1 MHNHQVAVFT
11 QLAGRKGWALAPWQQ
26 REAYG
31 NRAFFGSTDAAALRC
46 PDRTSLLPLSEA
58 AAYPAAAIPQSRVS
72 PFKGERHTAPLHP
85 PRPSASCQVETRD
98 DFCGLFGGAAG
109 APGARSQPWPP
120 PPLLPPSL
128 APPSPQTFPA
138 LPLLPLASAWFD
150 ALALAASA
158 AVGVKRAPPSP
169 PSQAVCRRGGRVDRR
184 AWQQGRLCGTR
195 LVARHVRLGR
205 VERRLHVHRVQLGGL
220 SRS

>member
-72 PFKGERHTAPLHP
+72 PGERHTAPLHP
-85 PRPSASCQVETRD
+85 PRPSAFCQVETRD

-109 APGARSQPWPP
+109 ATLAAATFAPALSGATLPTNLPGAAIT
-120 PPLLPPSL
+120 
-128 APPSPQTFPA
+128 APHLCLIRRPRPRRF
-138 LPLLPLASAWFD
+138 
-150 ALALAASA
+150 
-158 AVGVKRAPPSP
+158 RR
-169 PSQAVCRRGGRVDRR
+169 CR
-184 AWQQGRLCGTR
+184 C
-195 LVARHVRLGR
+195 
-205 VERRLHVHRVQLGGL
+205 
-220 SRS
+220 